1 MSLDRQSL
9 LDLELQDGFTK
20 YKFNNQM
27 KLANKTVILIVAY
40 FIFSLSVL
48 FADSNSDEND
58 NIETQ
63 DSKNDEMTEL
73 EELNTMTSLSMD
85 KEIVFP
91 RDI

>member
-1 MSLDRQSL
+1 
-9 LDLELQDGFTK
+9 
-20 YKFNNQM
+20 M

>member
-1 MSLDRQSL
+1 
-9 LDLELQDGFTK
+9 
-20 YKFNNQM
+20 M
-27 KLANKTVILIVAY
+27 KLAYKTVILIVAY

-63 DSKNDEMTEL
+63 DSKKDEMTEL